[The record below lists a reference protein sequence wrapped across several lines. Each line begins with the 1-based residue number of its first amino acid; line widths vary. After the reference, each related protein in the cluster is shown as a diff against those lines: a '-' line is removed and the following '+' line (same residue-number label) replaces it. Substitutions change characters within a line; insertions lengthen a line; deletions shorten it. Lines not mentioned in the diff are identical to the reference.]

1 MNLGTE
7 TNLQSQSH
15 NRGQTTLGL
24 DYASLSPKQMACG
37 FSYWDKMSI
46 LQITLWKLKFQEVT
60 AKPTALHC
68 LDCTSYQ
75 YCNYYMLLFMLT
87 PLGFHNNILLRFNC
101 VRKKGKP
108 LKQFFVW
115 EVPLPQ
121 LWKVL
126 PEYDEQFSMRG
137 VPIRLDRT
145 ARTYWILFLQDFD
158 CSWNWILTKYNI

>member
-1 MNLGTE
+1 MQLVKGNSRSTISTHGYHQTMILVLISHSLRINQKQMILHQILILIMKKHHKNNSEKKQFMDLGTE
-7 TNLQSQSH
+7 TNLQSQRH

-46 LQITLWKLKFQEVT
+46 LQITLWKLKFHEVT

-68 LDCTSYQ
+68 LDCTLYQ

-101 VRKKGKP
+101 ARKKG
-108 LKQFFVW
+108 
-115 EVPLPQ
+115 
-121 LWKVL
+121 
-126 PEYDEQFSMRG
+126 
-137 VPIRLDRT
+137 
-145 ARTYWILFLQDFD
+145 
-158 CSWNWILTKYNI
+158 